1 MKNVPFVS
9 EKKDKVK
16 SADRALEVM
25 EILVHAPPG
34 LTHSQLANSLGIPK
48 SSLTKILSSLMV
60 GGYVQRPDGFTYQ
73 VGERWRALVKA
84 SIAGN
89 TLDSLARATVERI
102 VQATGETAGFNM
114 IVDAMIETITTIPGN
129 QQLQY
134 TMIQGEREPP
144 HRMSSGQ
151 AIIAYMEPEF
161 HDRYFD
167 QVVCKDSSSPIRT
180 KAAYHKAMQE
190 ICKRGY
196 AELRG
201 HRAGIV
207 GFGVP
212 VLTKEGMPLA
222 SLNVAIPQVRL
233 NEDVKA
239 NAIAALKAG
248 SSNLAKLLEGWV
260 DPICDW
266 LETG

>member
-1 MKNVPFVS
+1 MKNALVTP

-48 SSLTKILSSLMV
+48 SSLTKILSSLIA

-89 TLDSLARATVERI
+89 TLDSLAHAAVERI
-102 VQATGETAGFNM
+102 VNATGETAGFNM
-114 IVDAMIETITTIPGN
+114 IVDARIETITTILGN
-129 QQLQY
+129 QQLRF
-134 TMIQGEREPP
+134 TMIQGERELP

-151 AIIAYMEPEF
+151 AIIAYMPPEF
-161 HDRYFD
+161 RDRYFNAIA
-167 QVVCKDSSSPIRT
+167 CKDSSSPLRT
-180 KAAYHKAMQE
+180 KSVYRKVMQE
-190 ICKRGY
+190 IRRRGF
-196 AELRG
+196 AEVRG

-212 VLTKEGMPLA
+212 VLTSDGAPLA
-222 SLNVAIPQVRL
+222 SLNIAIPEVRL
-233 NEDVKA
+233 NEEVKA
-239 NAIAALKAG
+239 DAIVALNAA
-248 SSNLAKLLEGWV
+248 SSNLAELLGGWL
-260 DPICDW
+260 DPIADW
-266 LETG
+266 LDA